1 MIGGSIIAGAL
12 GIGGRIVGAVW
23 PLIVKAAPW
32 ILVAVVGAALWHH
45 APIWGPAARINAI
58 TLEASAAK
66 ESARKWREN
75 AQGWEAAY
83 RKAEALR
90 GKETQTAGDAVAAQV
105 EQCRA
110 EVAAARASARVIE
123 RIVTRE
129 SSYDA
134 NRCPIRSTVDVGSLR
149 EALARP
155 DPAESD

>member
-12 GIGGRIVGAVW
+12 GVGARILGAVV

-45 APIWGPAARINAI
+45 APVWGPAARINAI

-75 AQGWEAAY
+75 AQGWEAAF
-83 RKAEALR
+83 RTAEALR
-90 GKETQTAGDAVAAQV
+90 GKETQAAGDAVEAQAQ
-105 EQCRA
+105 QCRA

-129 SSYDA
+129 SAYDE
-134 NRCPIRSTVDVGSLR
+134 NRCPIRRTIDLGSLR
-149 EALARP
+149 DALAPDRP
-155 DPAESD
+155 ASD

>member
-1 MIGGSIIAGAL
+1 MIGESIIAGAL

-32 ILVAVVGAALWHH
+32 ILLAVAGAVIWHH
-45 APIWGPAARINAI
+45 VPRIGPAARINAI
-58 TLEASAAK
+58 TIEASAAK
-66 ESARKWREN
+66 ESARKWREH
-75 AQGWEAAY
+75 AQGWESVF

-90 GKETQTAGDAVAAQV
+90 SKETQAAGDAVAAQAQ
-105 EQCRA
+105 QCRA

-134 NRCPIRSTVDVGSLR
+134 NRCPIRSTVDAGSLR
-149 EALARP
+149 EALAPRSADP
-155 DPAESD
+155 D

>member
-12 GIGGRIVGAVW
+12 GVGARILGAVF

-32 ILVAVVGAALWHH
+32 ILVAVAGAFLWHH
-45 APIWGPAARINAI
+45 APRWGPAARINAI
-58 TLEASAAK
+58 SLEASAAK

-75 AQGWEAAY
+75 AQGWEAVY

-90 GKETQTAGDAVAAQV
+90 GKETQAAGDAVVDLVQ
-105 EQCRA
+105 QCRA

-123 RIVTRE
+123 RIVTKE
-129 SSYDA
+129 SAYDE
-134 NRCPIRSTVDVGSLR
+134 NRCPVRSTVDAGSLR

-155 DPAESD
+155 DDSDSD